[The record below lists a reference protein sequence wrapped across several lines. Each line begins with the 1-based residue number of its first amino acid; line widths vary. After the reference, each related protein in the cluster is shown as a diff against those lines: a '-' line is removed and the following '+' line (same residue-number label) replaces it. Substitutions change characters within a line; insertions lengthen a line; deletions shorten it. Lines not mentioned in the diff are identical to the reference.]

1 VVVGFR
7 ELPLNLTLT
16 LPLELLALPLP
27 LPLSPTLD
35 PIPNPSP
42 NPNPYF
48 NPNPITPTRTHDS
61 NLNQTGQQAGNLYF
75 ELNNALRERGPGR
88 VALLQLWGG
97 FLYYLLSGLAKLENT
112 QGVVYRGYP
121 DKAKVEQQ
129 YQLGRPIQWGAFS
142 STAWDASTAKL
153 FTDRDSGVILKL
165 T

>member
-1 VVVGFR
+1 MIVGFR
-7 ELPLNLTLT
+7 ELRLNLTLT

-42 NPNPYF
+42 NPSPHS
-48 NPNPITPTRTHDS
+48 NPNPITPTLPHDS

-97 FLYYLLSGLAKLENT
+97 FL
-112 QGVVYRGYP
+112 
-121 DKAKVEQQ
+121 
-129 YQLGRPIQWGAFS
+129 
-142 STAWDASTAKL
+142 
-153 FTDRDSGVILKL
+153 
-165 T
+165 

>member
-1 VVVGFR
+1 MT
-7 ELPLNLTLT
+7 LSLTPALTLT
-16 LPLELLALPLP
+16 LTPTLTPSPQPLP
-27 LPLSPTLD
+27 
-35 PIPNPSP
+35 
-42 NPNPYF
+42 
-48 NPNPITPTRTHDS
+48 HDS

-88 VALLQLWGG
+88 VALLQLWGRG